1 MFKMIL
7 SKAKNMLFEN
17 NGTSSS
23 SNIFS
28 FATKVGSII
37 TGIGKWPLVFGG
49 FIFAFLLTIL
59 IIVFAYPE
67 DAAGELFNKT
77 GTSDTCNE
85 DPSSVEYAYEPLQGG
100 LAIPHFHQIDERW
113 SNYPM
118 KNWDYDP
125 PKDDTLGANGCAFT
139 SAAMV
144 VSYLKGRN
152 IYPTEVVDKLEGYEI
167 YIDEWSHLTS
177 AFNIQTPTYYIRD
190 GSKCCSDADWNAH
203 IQEMKDAIR
212 DGHPIIAHYGRGGHI
227 FTSLGHF
234 VVIRGMT
241 SDGKF
246 LVNDPSDNSTI
257 NSLHGKGKYINRHF
271 TEDEITDK
279 LDWIVIFEKK
289 NCSSSSINAGSDAR
303 NKIIEAAKSQLG
315 VPYVWGGESPGIGLD
330 CSGLTQYA
338 YSQAGIAI
346 PHQSQ
351 LQKDTCLET
360 GGKIVGLDEAKP
372 GDIVWWPGIAGAEYG
387 GSGHVAIYIGNNQI
401 IEAPNLNGNVKVSEL
416 GSNNW
421 LSSYGGILQWPI

>member
-37 TGIGKWPLVFGG
+37 TGIGKWPLIFGG

-85 DPSSVEYAYEPLQGG
+85 DPSS
-100 LAIPHFHQIDERW
+100 
-113 SNYPM
+113 
-118 KNWDYDP
+118 
-125 PKDDTLGANGCAFT
+125 
-139 SAAMV
+139 
-144 VSYLKGRN
+144 
-152 IYPTEVVDKLEGYEI
+152 
-167 YIDEWSHLTS
+167 
-177 AFNIQTPTYYIRD
+177 
-190 GSKCCSDADWNAH
+190 
-203 IQEMKDAIR
+203 
-212 DGHPIIAHYGRGGHI
+212 
-227 FTSLGHF
+227 
-234 VVIRGMT
+234 
-241 SDGKF
+241 
-246 LVNDPSDNSTI
+246 
-257 NSLHGKGKYINRHF
+257 
-271 TEDEITDK
+271 
-279 LDWIVIFEKK
+279 
-289 NCSSSSINAGSDAR
+289 SSINAGSDAR

-315 VPYVWGGESPGIGLD
+315 VPYVWGGESPGVGLD

-360 GGKIVGLDEAKP
+360 GGKLVSLDEAKP